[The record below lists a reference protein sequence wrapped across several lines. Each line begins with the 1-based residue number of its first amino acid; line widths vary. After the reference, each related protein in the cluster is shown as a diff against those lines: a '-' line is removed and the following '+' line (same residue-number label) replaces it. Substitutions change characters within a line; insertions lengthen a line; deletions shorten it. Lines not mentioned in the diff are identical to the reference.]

1 MTFCVILFYNMYV
14 LLRMSV
20 LVVAI
25 IIIIIVI
32 IIIKEFLKFSCG
44 TDIIGIKRSCMKKL
58 TAYLN

>member
-32 IIIKEFLKFSCG
+32 IIKEFLKFSCG